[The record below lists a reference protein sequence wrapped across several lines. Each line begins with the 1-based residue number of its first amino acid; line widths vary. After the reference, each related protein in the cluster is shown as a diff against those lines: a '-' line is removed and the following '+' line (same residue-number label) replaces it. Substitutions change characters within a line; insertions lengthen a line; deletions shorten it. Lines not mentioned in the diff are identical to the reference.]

1 MEIFGVVKKNMI
13 SLGLIEANHTN
24 GKRFR
29 VIAIIVAYIMLG
41 YGVCTTIWYFVLEA
55 KTFEEHM
62 EAVLSMNVFCCTI
75 LKFYMFVVYLVFIG
89 LFLGVCRFFMAFATD
104 LKSRLIALENVIQQY
119 ADDETNQS
127 KSLEAMETTIHEFI
141 EFHSDVKQ

>member
-75 LKFYMFVVYLVFIG
+75 LKFSILLYLHVALLEFVHKIELTIEKRKIFN
-89 LFLGVCRFFMAFATD
+89 AH
-104 LKSRLIALENVIQQY
+104 LINI
-119 ADDETNQS
+119 
-127 KSLEAMETTIHEFI
+127 
-141 EFHSDVKQ
+141 